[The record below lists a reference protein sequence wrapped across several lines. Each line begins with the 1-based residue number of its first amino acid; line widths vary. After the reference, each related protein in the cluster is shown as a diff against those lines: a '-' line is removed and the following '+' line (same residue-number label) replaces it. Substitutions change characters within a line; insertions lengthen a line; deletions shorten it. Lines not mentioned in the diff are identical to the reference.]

1 MIEITIEG
9 DGNAAFVDGDCRK
22 ETIRILKEL
31 IKTLENGLGCVEDE
45 GDIGTRLYDL
55 NGGSPVGSWTA
66 NFWEEPPYRVEDLQQ
81 AWDTVTSSMENG
93 LLVKNSSTPTNGV
106 KVTTIQEW
114 YEWDE
119 TEAEQAWADHYLN
132 ESEFPNLEFILGNTI
147 DGLVI

>member
-1 MIEITIEG
+1 MIDINIDG
-9 DGNAAFVDGDCRK
+9 DGNAAFVDGNSRR
-22 ETIRILKEL
+22 ETIRILKEV
-31 IKTLENGLGCVEDE
+31 IKTLESGLECVEYE
-45 GDIGTRLYDL
+45 GDIGGTLYDI
-55 NGGSPVGSWTA
+55 NGNSVGSWTA

-132 ESEFPNLEFILGNTI
+132 EYEFPNLEFILGNTI